1 MKTLDIDFSISGTK
15 ITIPFNAICSVTN
28 KRFEGNIIVEY
39 RPDKKVVEYVDMENV
54 IKDITKNKLTAEELA
69 NNVFK
74 EIETNILPKYL
85 KILVDVLKSDAHQ
98 PVQVWIEENFE
109 QKL

>member
-15 ITIPFNAICSVTN
+15 ITLPFNAICSVTN
-28 KRFEGNIIVEY
+28 KGFEGNIIIEY

-69 NNVFK
+69 NNIFK
-74 EIETNILPKYL
+74 EVETNILPRYL
-85 KILVDVLKSDAHQ
+85 KIIVDVHRSDAHQ
-98 PVQVWIEENFE
+98 PVQVWIEENF
-109 QKL
+109 K

>member
-1 MKTLDIDFSISGTK
+1 MKTIDIDFSISGTK

-54 IKDITKNKLTAEELA
+54 IKDVTKNKLTVEELA
-69 NNVFK
+69 NNIFK
-74 EIETNILPKYL
+74 KVETNILPKYL
-85 KILVDVLKSDAHQ
+85 KIIVDVLKSDAHQ
-98 PVQVWIEENFE
+98 SVQVWIEENFE
-109 QKL
+109 